1 MSNFSLR
8 LSKELINLSKKSK
21 NLNNKIK
28 IEEGSKERLCSPFI
42 GGSILSSIST
52 FQSKW
57 ITKTEYEETGMKEYE
72 TRKID

>member
-8 LSKELINLSKKSK
+8 LSKELINLSKESK

-28 IEEGSKERLCSPFI
+28 IEGSECRLCSPFI

-52 FQSKW
+52 FQPKW